1 MAHTTTSNG
10 STGPA
15 GEELRFLS
23 PEEVHAIAE
32 TYGTPTYVYDE
43 ASMQANAQEM
53 LGLPSAFGLDV
64 RYSLKA
70 CPTAEVVK
78 IFDRLG
84 LIFDASSTWE
94 AIRAIR
100 AGVDP
105 EKILLTAQEAPFDSQ
120 LTGLVL
126 AGMKFDA
133 SSLRQLDHFGQHF
146 PGKEVSVRI
155 NPGFGSG
162 MVRRLTSGGPDSS
175 FGIWV
180 DQIPEIERIVKEHQL
195 QVERFHMHIGSCH
208 DPEVLL
214 RALRVLLD
222 MARTFESA
230 TIIDLG
236 GGYQIKALLD
246 DPEIDHSSWAIRVAQ
261 EMQDFA
267 EETGRRLHLEAEPG
281 TFLVAN
287 AGSIVSRVL
296 DVVETGP
303 DGRTFV
309 KIDAGLTEILRP
321 SYYGARHP
329 LVTVPKGDREPHP
342 FEEISVSGHC
352 CIAGDVLTTVVG
364 HVEQLGS
371 ALLRRPEPDDY
382 LVVERAGGYCS
393 SMAMKNFNS
402 FPEAPEVLRRADG
415 STTLIRRRQTI
426 EQLLQN
432 ELDLAPVLE
441 SGRVS

>member
-1 MAHTTTSNG
+1 MTQTPTTNG
-10 STGPA
+10 STAPKA
-15 GEELRFLS
+15 EELRFLS
-23 PEEVHAIAE
+23 PDEVHAIADA
-32 TYGTPTYVYDE
+32 YGTPTFVYDE
-43 ASMQANAQEM
+43 ASMQESARVM

-70 CPTAEVVK
+70 CPTGEIVK

-105 EKILLTAQEAPFDSQ
+105 EKILLTAQEATFDEQ
-120 LTGLVL
+120 LTGLIM
-126 AGMKFDA
+126 AGMRFDA
-133 SSLRQLDHFGQHF
+133 SSLRQLDHFGQAF
-146 PGKEVSVRI
+146 PGRQVSIRI

-180 DQIPEIERIVKEHQL
+180 DQLPEVEEVAAGHGLEIERV
-195 QVERFHMHIGSCH
+195 HMHIGSCH
-208 DPEVLL
+208 DPAVLL
-214 RALRVLLD
+214 RALHVLLD
-222 MARTFESA
+222 AARRFPTA

-236 GGYQIKALLD
+236 GGYQIKALQD
-246 DPEIDHSSWAIRVAQ
+246 DPEVDHGSWAGRVAE
-261 EMQDFA
+261 EMRAFA
-267 EETGRRLHLEAEPG
+267 EETGRRLHLELEPG

-287 AGSIVSRVL
+287 SGSIVSRVL
-296 DVVETGP
+296 DVVDTGAE
-303 DGRTFV
+303 GRTFV
-309 KIDAGLTEILRP
+309 KIDSGLTEILRP
-321 SYYGARHP
+321 SYYGTRHP
-329 LVTVPKGDREPHP
+329 LVVVPAGGEPGP
-342 FEEISVSGHC
+342 LEEVSVSGHC

-371 ALLRRPEPDDY
+371 VLLHRPQPGDH
-382 LVVERAGGYCS
+382 LVIERAGGYCS

-415 STTLIRRRQTI
+415 SITLIRQRQTI
-426 EQLLQN
+426 DHMLQN
-432 ELDLAPVLE
+432 ELSLSPVLE
-441 SGRVS
+441 SEGVS